1 MERGLSDDNKYAI
14 HLERKR
20 NPFGEPGVRF
30 DRGAK
35 VAQNNTP
42 RANSKVLDRKKLIEV
57 QTDKGNRR
65 GC

>member
-42 RANSKVLDRKKLIEV
+42 RANSKVLDRKK
-57 QTDKGNRR
+57 
-65 GC
+65 